1 MFQNEDHVLTPMLM
15 LTPLL
20 LFASVAALSDSEIP
34 ADTVTLP
41 DVVAAAPAKTNVTL
55 LPLNTNIVTEEV
67 IDKSAETSL
76 LPILVNKVPGLFV
89 TERGFA
95 GYGASGGSAGTV
107 NIRGV
112 GQGNKVLFLVDG
124 QPQWA
129 GVFGHAMPDTYVTNG
144 VERVEIV
151 KGPSSLIYGSNA
163 MGGSVNRDCSLWS
176 DSSPR
181 LSPLPIP

>member
-67 IDKSAETSL
+67 IDLSFASNDFLRQRHKKTTW
-76 LPILVNKVPGLFV
+76 IL
-89 TERGFA
+89 A
-95 GYGASGGSAGTV
+95 
-107 NIRGV
+107 
-112 GQGNKVLFLVDG
+112 
-124 QPQWA
+124 
-129 GVFGHAMPDTYVTNG
+129 
-144 VERVEIV
+144 
-151 KGPSSLIYGSNA
+151 
-163 MGGSVNRDCSLWS
+163 
-176 DSSPR
+176 
-181 LSPLPIP
+181 

>member
-1 MFQNEDHVLTPMLM
+1 MLM

-89 TERGFA
+89 TEPVSRA
-95 GYGASGGSAGTV
+95 TEP
-107 NIRGV
+107 RE
-112 GQGNKVLFLVDG
+112 VL
-124 QPQWA
+124 QEP
-129 GVFGHAMPDTYVTNG
+129 
-144 VERVEIV
+144 
-151 KGPSSLIYGSNA
+151 
-163 MGGSVNRDCSLWS
+163 
-176 DSSPR
+176 
-181 LSPLPIP
+181 